1 MYLFLTALFG
11 QAKAVWQDP
20 QVHKESQVPQVLL
33 AQTALLVL
41 MVHKVQLAHKAQQD
55 PQVLLELI
63 SFWFTLRILP
73 H

>member
-1 MYLFLTALFG
+1 MALVG
-11 QAKAVWQDP
+11 QAKAVQQDL
-20 QVHKESQVPQVLL
+20 QGHKELQVPQALL

-41 MVHKVQLAHKAQQD
+41 MVRQVQQD

-63 SFWFTLRILP
+63 SSWFTLRILP